1 MSIELPATPT
11 ARAAL
16 DVATR
21 FCPPALLNHSV
32 RSYLWGV
39 AYADAHSIA
48 YDDELYFVSAM
59 LHDIGLTAAFDS
71 HTVPFEEAGGSFAW
85 AFGMAAGWSADRSA
99 RADEIIVRHMRKD
112 VPAVEDPESH
122 LLQAA
127 TSWDVAGRRA
137 AEFPMALRAEVL
149 EAYPRLDF
157 GARFLELF
165 KDQTERKPGSAA
177 AKATTSGIAAV
188 ISANP
193 LDH

>member
-1 MSIELPATPT
+1 MSIGLPTTPT

-21 FCPPALLNHSV
+21 FCSPALLNHSV

-39 AYADAHSIA
+39 AYANAHDVA
-48 YDDELYFVSAM
+48 FDDELYFVSAM
-59 LHDIGLTAAFDS
+59 LHDIGLTTPFDS
-71 HTVPFEEAGGSFAW
+71 HTVPFEEAGGHLAW
-85 AFGMAAGWSADRSA
+85 AFGIAAGWPADRSA

-112 VPAVEDPESH
+112 VPATEDPESH
-122 LLQAA
+122 LLQVA
-127 TSWDVAGRRA
+127 TSWDVSGRRA
-137 AEFPMALRAEVL
+137 TEFPTALRAEVL

-157 GARFLELF
+157 GAQFVELF

-177 AKATTSGIAAV
+177 AQATNGGIAAR